1 MKKNVFLTMLML
13 LLASLNAQDKSNSI
27 INYAPN
33 SNFFA
38 VKIKNAK
45 DIKTKLENHP
55 LKKLIYN
62 DKTKEIFEDLINLK
76 SHNEEEEDKEK
87 DKELEKLEDLSL
99 EKFMSSLNGELLLTV
114 NCENFQ
120 EIDDE
125 KNTIFALILQV
136 DHDLFQEFIKL
147 NISIEEKSEIKK
159 SITKNQFE
167 NIEYVTISE
176 ENDIEKQFFAE
187 SNGIAVISNNETV
200 FKKILNSIAKKTNFE
215 NGLRSNEKIYSYFS
229 KNQNKDFLGY
239 CDMSQIFETLQKE
252 DETPTNKEVLKAM
265 KFEKMFELNL
275 SFDLNEKADSI
286 DFVLKGLDDGFMQ
299 YITFVNNEFTPSA
312 FVSADISG
320 YSRIFF
326 SVSELKKKFI
336 ALLIKID
343 PNFST
348 NYQMVSDMAKTN
360 FQIDIDG
367 FFDSIGD
374 DLENINYLKDKS
386 EDENFFISKL
396 KNPSVF
402 ITNLSSMINNPKF
415 KQGLETSLSV
425 TETKEVGSQFWSLA
439 AKNTLPNQK
448 PVSFALGNF
457 DSYAFAASPAK
468 MAQKYIA
475 LTKKSAES
483 KLTSLASYNNARAMF
498 PNKIALFSFSKTKD
512 MISSIKTKIMD
523 QKEVLKL
530 IPNTENIIKLLEEI
544 NPDDFKGNLS
554 FGLWKDT
561 NQINMSLKLIS
572 TEK

>member
-1 MKKNVFLTMLML
+1 
-13 LLASLNAQDKSNSI
+13 
-27 INYAPN
+27 
-33 SNFFA
+33 
-38 VKIKNAK
+38 
-45 DIKTKLENHP
+45 
-55 LKKLIYN
+55 
-62 DKTKEIFEDLINLK
+62 
-76 SHNEEEEDKEK
+76 
-87 DKELEKLEDLSL
+87 
-99 EKFMSSLNGELLLTV
+99 
-114 NCENFQ
+114 
-120 EIDDE
+120 
-125 KNTIFALILQV
+125 
-136 DHDLFQEFIKL
+136 
-147 NISIEEKSEIKK
+147 
-159 SITKNQFE
+159 
-167 NIEYVTISE
+167 
-176 ENDIEKQFFAE
+176 
-187 SNGIAVISNNETV
+187 
-200 FKKILNSIAKKTNFE
+200 
-215 NGLRSNEKIYSYFS
+215 
-229 KNQNKDFLGY
+229 
-239 CDMSQIFETLQKE
+239 MSQIFETLQKE
-252 DETPTNKEVLKAM
+252 EDSPTSKEVLKAM
-265 KFEKMFELNL
+265 KFEKMFELNF

-374 DLENINYLKDKS
+374 DLESINYLKDKS

-402 ITNLSSMINNPKF
+402 ITNLSSMINNPMF

-512 MISSIKTKIMD
+512 MISSIKSKIMD

-544 NPDDFKGNLS
+544 DPDDFKGNLS